1 MRNLVVEDEKKV
13 AKVLRDGLEAHHYDV
28 DVAATAEDGFFSWA
42 VASALWHRLLGGSL
56 GGGVREW
63 QITSG
68 GCRPPRDAQQ
78 RANVAYAPSSDEDWY
93 TVGFQ
98 VPPGSTPQGFVA
110 KFSLKVE
117 DPSLGVLFLDLWQS
131 DLCTPG
137 GPPIRVAGGDILDT
151 QISQSGAGEASVTA
165 RVRTDL
171 QYFLHVFGGIQKSL
185 VRVYGGNCYTHVRA
199 EVLDIG
205 GVPAPSPQSA
215 NCR

>member
-1 MRNLVVEDEKKV
+1 
-13 AKVLRDGLEAHHYDV
+13 
-28 DVAATAEDGFFSWA
+28 
-42 VASALWHRLLGGSL
+42 
-56 GGGVREW
+56 
-63 QITSG
+63 
-68 GCRPPRDAQQ
+68 
-78 RANVAYAPSSDEDWY
+78 
-93 TVGFQ
+93 
-98 VPPGSTPQGFVA
+98 VA

-151 QISQSGAGEASVTA
+151 QTSQSGACEASVTA

>member
-1 MRNLVVEDEKKV
+1 MEDSRGI
-13 AKVLRDGLEAHHYDV
+13 APRA
-28 DVAATAEDGFFSWA
+28 F
-42 VASALWHRLLGGSL
+42 R
-56 GGGVREW
+56 VRVW

-68 GCRPPRDAQQ
+68 GCRPPREAQQ
-78 RANVAYAPSSDEDWY
+78 RGNVAYAPSSDEEWY

-98 VPPGSTPQGFVA
+98 VPPASTPQGFVA

-131 DLCTPG
+131 DLCMPG

-151 QISQSGAGEASVTA
+151 QTSQSGAGEASVTA

-215 NCR
+215 NFR

>member
-1 MRNLVVEDEKKV
+1 MSQIEWIYTISWIAFSVV
-13 AKVLRDGLEAHHYDV
+13 VLAYALCRQPEP
-28 DVAATAEDGFFSWA
+28 AALGGP
-42 VASALWHRLLGGSL
+42 ASACYERLVKPVNSC
-56 GGGVREW
+56 
-63 QITSG
+63 
-68 GCRPPRDAQQ
+68 CRPPREAQQ

-151 QISQSGAGEASVTA
+151 QTSQSGACEASVTA

-215 NCR
+215 NGR